1 MRPVRRIRIRWQML
15 LMLALPLLL
24 SGCMLSASVEDL
36 YVLPQ
41 LPGEYKNLS
50 DQIDEILANGA
61 EYTSPTA
68 GTNLQSVQLMDLDGD
83 GNEEALA
90 FFRNASEES
99 PLKIYI
105 FRSVGD
111 TYEQAAVIDGSGTSI
126 HSIQYVDMD
135 GNGIQEILVAWQV
148 SAEVQT
154 MCVYSMADLEP
165 VQLMSSAYSRYEVVD
180 LDEDDV
186 QELLVVRSDESESGA
201 TSLADYYDWDG
212 RSLLLKSTAKL
223 SMSVA
228 ELQWVET
235 GMLEGGETA
244 VFITGRVT
252 GVEETS
258 RAVTDILAYREPD
271 LTNIVLNSATGV
283 SSEIFRFLNLQPTDI
298 NNDGVTE
305 VPMPAGL
312 PGEGGEE
319 AYWKIYWRSYTVS
332 GEPQHQAITY
342 HNLTDS
348 WYLTVPEEWD
358 GHFTVR
364 QDNTSTTEHATTF
377 YSTTGDT
384 VEEELL
390 TIYTL
395 TGTDR
400 EAQAVKNGRTILRR
414 QPTTVYAVRFAP
426 GYSQWRYAIGE
437 SDLTE
442 RFSAIVTQWNMEDN

>member
-1 MRPVRRIRIRWQML
+1 MEKWRALL
-15 LMLALPLLL
+15 LMLLPLLL

-41 LPGEYKNLS
+41 LPEEYRDLGV
-50 DQIDEILANGA
+50 QIDEILASGA
-61 EYTSPTA
+61 EYTSPSA
-68 GTNLQSVQLMDLDGD
+68 GTNLQSVQLVDLDGD

-105 FRSVGD
+105 FRSEGD
-111 TYEQAAVIDGSGTSI
+111 TYEQAAIIDGSGTSI
-126 HSIQYVDMD
+126 NSIQYVDMD
-135 GNGIQEILVAWQV
+135 GDNVQEILVVWRV

-154 MCVYSMADLEP
+154 MCVYSMTDLQP
-165 VQLMSSAYSRYEVVD
+165 VQLMSSPYARYEVTD
-180 LDEDDV
+180 LDSDGI
-186 QELLVVRSDESESGA
+186 QELLVVHSDETESG
-201 TSLADYYDWDG
+201 TTLADYYDWDG
-212 RSLLLKSTAKL
+212 SSLLLKSTAKL

-228 ELQWVET
+228 ELQWVQT
-235 GMLEGGETA
+235 GALEGGETA
-244 VFITGRVT
+244 VFVTGRVT

-258 RAVTDILAYREPD
+258 RAITDILTYREPD
-271 LTNIVLNSATGV
+271 LTNIVLSSSTGV

-305 VPMPAGL
+305 VPMPASL
-312 PGEGGEE
+312 PGEGADD
-319 AYWKIYWRSYTVS
+319 AYWKIYWRSYDVS
-332 GEPQHQAITY
+332 GKPEHQAITY

-348 WYLTVPEEWD
+348 WYLTIPEEWD

-377 YSTTGDT
+377 YSTTGDRI
-384 VEEELL
+384 EDELL

-414 QPTTVYAVRFAP
+414 QPTTVYAVRFSEE
-426 GYSQWRYAIGE
+426 YDQWRYAIDENG
-437 SDLTE
+437 LAE
-442 RFSAIVTQWNMEDN
+442 RFSAIVTQWNMSGN